1 MLSVTRADGSAERQ
15 TLELLRSRSGEV
27 DRKVATVVTQIIETV
42 RQEGDAALRRY
53 AEQFDSAAP
62 ARLEVTKEEIEQALD
77 TADADFV
84 QALRR
89 AKENITAFHARQKQ
103 QSFWDA
109 QPNGV
114 ILGQRVRGLHRVGLY
129 VPGGTAAYPSSVL
142 MNAIPAKIAGVE
154 ELIMVTPPNKNGGA
168 NPDILAA
175 AAIAGVDRVFLT
187 GGAQAV
193 AALAY
198 GTQTIPQVD
207 KIVGPGNI
215 YVATAKKLLY
225 GQVDIDMIAG
235 PSEILVVADDTA
247 DPVYLAADLMSQA
260 EHDRLASAILLCTSE
275 KIAQKT
281 IEEIERQ
288 SLSLS
293 RREMILDSLENFGA
307 VIVCRDFEQ
316 MVQLANEIAPEH
328 LEVMVQNPLETV
340 GQFDNAGSV
349 FLGRYSPEPLGD
361 YFAGPNHVLPTS
373 GTARFFSPLS
383 VDSFIKRSS
392 FIYYPKDALRCAAED
407 IVAIAQKEGLTAHA
421 NAITVRF

>member
-1 MLSVTRADGSAERQ
+1 MLAEYSYTNNEAPEEKEFAEFTETGDTDSLKQYLREIGRYDLLSEEETKTLFKRIESGDKAAHDVVVEHNLRLVVKYAKSIKKAYRADEPIMDLVQAGNIGLMRAVDKF
-15 TLELLRSRSGEV
+15 EV
-27 DRKVATVVTQIIETV
+27 DKGYAFSTYASWWIKQSIIRHIFDNESSIRVPVHMSERFVTLSRTIRTFREEKGVEPTFEELSKLIK
-42 RQEGDAALRRY
+42 
-53 AEQFDSAAP
+53 
-62 ARLEVTKEEIEQALD
+62 VTKKEYDIFKSLD
-77 TADADFV
+77 RNVISLNSIVSEDTDSELIDF
-84 QALRR
+84 
-89 AKENITAFHARQKQ
+89 
-103 QSFWDA
+103 
-109 QPNGV
+109 
-114 ILGQRVRGLHRVGLY
+114 
-129 VPGGTAAYPSSVL
+129 VPGG
-142 MNAIPAKIAGVE
+142 
-154 ELIMVTPPNKNGGA
+154 
-168 NPDILAA
+168 
-175 AAIAGVDRVFLT
+175 
-187 GGAQAV
+187 
-193 AALAY
+193 
-198 GTQTIPQVD
+198 
-207 KIVGPGNI
+207 
-215 YVATAKKLLY
+215 
-225 GQVDIDMIAG
+225 
-235 PSEILVVADDTA
+235 DTA

-340 GQFDNAGSV
+340 GRFDNAGSV